1 MKRKPASFRFWKL
14 AGSFSILLSD
24 EEDAQSAGAAVAGDG
39 AACGGL
45 VGILKTAVFGDG
57 GHDGLAHQEDSRKTI
72 SFLFSFQQAF
82 FGSLLFV
89 YEIFLE

>member
-1 MKRKPASFRFWKL
+1 ML
-14 AGSFSILLSD
+14 AGSFYFFLLSD
-24 EEDAQSAGAAVAGDG
+24 EEDAQGAGAAVAGDG
-39 AACGGL
+39 AAGHGL
-45 VGILKTAVFGDG
+45 VGVLEIAVFGDG
-57 GHDGLAHQEDSRKTI
+57 GHDGLAHQEDSRKTV